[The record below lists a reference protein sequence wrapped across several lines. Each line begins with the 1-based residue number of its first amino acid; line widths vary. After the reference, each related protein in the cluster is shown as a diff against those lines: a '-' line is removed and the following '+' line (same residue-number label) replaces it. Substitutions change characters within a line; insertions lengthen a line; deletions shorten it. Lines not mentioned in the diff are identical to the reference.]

1 MNKEKESTWLC
12 QRHQEFDVGFMCCLV
27 TKNSTA
33 GESLTLN
40 SSFSVNA
47 GKSLTFEQLSTRRS
61 NLSTLFLSN
70 CWTSLLSDA
79 GSILI
84 FRMFL
89 REGPATVFTC
99 LDFGLDFILLG
110 KNEYL
115 QNFYGNKQISGKVN
129 SRLARDCGKMDK

>member
-1 MNKEKESTWLC
+1 MNKETESTWLC
-12 QRHQEFDVGFMCCLV
+12 QRHQGFDVGFMCCLV

-70 CWTSLLSDA
+70 
-79 GSILI
+79 
-84 FRMFL
+84 
-89 REGPATVFTC
+89 
-99 LDFGLDFILLG
+99 
-110 KNEYL
+110 Y
-115 QNFYGNKQISGKVN
+115 
-129 SRLARDCGKMDK
+129 

>member
-70 CWTSLLSDA
+70 CWTSLLSEA
-79 GSILI
+79 RQFSFLFVWPYIYFHTPLSQKYVLFLYGTYVFHENLNILFWI
-84 FRMFL
+84 MGQKFQHFPR
-89 REGPATVFTC
+89 P
-99 LDFGLDFILLG
+99 
-110 KNEYL
+110 
-115 QNFYGNKQISGKVN
+115 
-129 SRLARDCGKMDK
+129 